1 MKRKKKNKEKV
12 PIIRL
17 VDALAGIKNEVDP
30 SSHGLSKLEASAIDS
45 YESSSDDTFGYKKK
59 KKKKSKKCAKKTK
72 KPPVLIN
79 ALQKMRDDSE
89 VDVQFVENW
98 EYGNEKQKVISFF
111 KNCSVYVIFCRFFD
125 KNSLYCQK

>member
-1 MKRKKKNKEKV
+1 MKRKRKTKEKV

-17 VDALAGIKNEVDP
+17 VDALAGIKSKADP

-59 KKKKSKKCAKKTK
+59 KKKKSRKCTKKPK

-79 ALQKMRDDSE
+79 ALQKMKDDSE

-98 EYGNEKQKVISFF
+98 EYGNEKQKVISLL
-111 KNCSVYVIFCRFFD
+111 KIAMYT
-125 KNSLYCQK
+125 LYFA